1 MRAFIADRLLWASTG
16 FHVVSVWLKDAALW
30 VLTFGRRKRGAR

>member
-1 MRAFIADRLLWASTG
+1 MRYFIADRLLWASSWLHT
-16 FHVVSVWLKDAALW
+16 FSVALKDAALW